1 MCCSVVWCN
10 VLQCSVLQCVAC
22 IPFHCH
28 TLQHIATHCNT
39 LQHTATHCNTLQH
52 FATHCNAT
60 FLGLRSMC
68 IFMSVNIYICIHVIY
83 SHTKFPYDRYQAGH
97 RLPQIAHMPLCVHMY
112 IYVYMNICHILIDWI
127 SISTISSWLPR
138 IAPACMCRWE
148 IHTYGF
154 VREINR
160 EREGGVCERVCVW
173 ETYGFVK

>member
-1 MCCSVVWCN
+1 MHSI
-10 VLQCSVLQCVAC
+10 S
-22 IPFHCH
+22 
-28 TLQHIATHCNT
+28 

-112 IYVYMNICHILIDWI
+112 MYVYMNICHILIDWI

-138 IAPACMCRWE
+138 IAPACTYIHMDLSSKYALVYPNIWQYVKLVTAFHGLQLLKITGLFCR
-148 IHTYGF
+148 I
-154 VREINR
+154 
-160 EREGGVCERVCVW
+160 
-173 ETYGFVK
+173 